1 MMKRT
6 LLGLALAAL
15 AASTL
20 TACGEK
26 TPSAGADVKVDAS
39 TLSREH
45 AEGPLGYDLSKSV
58 PVGGVHNAKWA
69 ACQVWYTPVAPEY
82 AIHSMEHGAVWV
94 AYIATMSDPEVG
106 DLVELSAKFPYL
118 LATPHQELPAPLVAS
133 AWGVQIK
140 LDSTK
145 DPRLEEF
152 IAKYSQGPQ
161 TPEPGAPCAEGGLTS
176 AVEAS
181 SVNAAVIGGNSE
193 SMPAVE
199 PGATKP

>member
-1 MMKRT
+1 M
-6 LLGLALAAL
+6 LILASVALAAT
-15 AASTL
+15 SL

-26 TPSAGADVKVDAS
+26 TPSAGADVIVDAS

-58 PVGGVHNAKWA
+58 PVGGVHNARWA

-94 AYIATMSDPEVG
+94 AYVAMMSDPEVA
-106 DLVELSAKFPYL
+106 DLVELSAKYPYL
-118 LATPHQELPAPLVAS
+118 LATPHESLPAPIVAS

-140 LDSTK
+140 LNSTK

-152 IAKYSQGPQ
+152 IAKYAQGPQ

-176 AVEAS
+176 PVEAS
-181 SVNAAVIGGNSE
+181 TVGAAVVDNGTPSA
-193 SMPAVE
+193 PAVE
-199 PGATKP
+199 PDTAKP